1 MLESKVKAA
10 ETNVFDPR
18 PSEGLIFPTNTER
31 GGQRSSRCESVDVN
45 LGLGDV
51 AGEFPGGEFEADRA
65 TVEDR
70 SRVSGQ
76 SFGECH

>member
-10 ETNVFDPR
+10 ETNVFDPC
-18 PSEGLIFPTNTER
+18 PSEGLIFPTNPEK
-31 GGQRSSRCESVDVN
+31 GGVQRSSRCESVDVN

-65 TVEDR
+65 TVEDW
-70 SRVSGQ
+70 
-76 SFGECH
+76 